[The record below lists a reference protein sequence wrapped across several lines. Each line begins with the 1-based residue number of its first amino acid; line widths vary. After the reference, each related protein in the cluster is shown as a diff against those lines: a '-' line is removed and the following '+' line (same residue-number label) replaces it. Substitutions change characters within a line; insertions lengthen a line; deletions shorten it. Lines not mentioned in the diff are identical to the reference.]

1 MFFETKKAGYSDD
14 TKSANRI
21 ALDYE
26 IGRKL
31 LDRIALDYEIVRKL

>member
-26 IGRKL
+26 IGRNL
-31 LDRIALDYEIVRKL
+31 WDRIAPDYEIGRNL